1 MPTLLSRN
9 YFITNLK
16 TSHSTRISLKFIV
29 NTQFFNIHVC
39 FCWPQMARG
48 IVSCG
53 FWDQDCKLLDFQ
65 IKPCET
71 NHCKPSKSCWLFF
84 FFSFLEN
91 VHGIETTRHRSRGAD
106 GAALTGCGR
115 SSSCLSF
122 TGASWTGEEVPGGS
136 CPITTLLLQSLL
148 HFQVLW
154 VNTQL
159 LKQQPKTYRY
169 VLLPRVLLLVFS
181 MCTFQNRHVKTKK
194 QNL

>member
-106 GAALTGCGR
+106 GAALIGCGR
-115 SSSCLSF
+115 SSSCLW
-122 TGASWTGEEVPGGS
+122 ASLVPPGQERRSQAGPALSQPFCFNLCYTFRSSGWTLS
-136 CPITTLLLQSLL
+136 
-148 HFQVLW
+148 
-154 VNTQL
+154 
-159 LKQQPKTYRY
+159 Y
-169 VLLPRVLLLVFS
+169 
-181 MCTFQNRHVKTKK
+181 
-194 QNL
+194 

>member
-71 NHCKPSKSCWLFF
+71 NHCKPSKNGWL
-84 FFSFLEN
+84 FFSFLFLKMFTALKQR
-91 VHGIETTRHRSRGAD
+91 GIGAGVRMVQPSPVADDRHPVWASLVPPGQERRSQAGP
-106 GAALTGCGR
+106 ALSQPFCFNLCYTFR
-115 SSSCLSF
+115 SSGWTLS
-122 TGASWTGEEVPGGS
+122 
-136 CPITTLLLQSLL
+136 
-148 HFQVLW
+148 
-154 VNTQL
+154 
-159 LKQQPKTYRY
+159 Y
-169 VLLPRVLLLVFS
+169 
-181 MCTFQNRHVKTKK
+181 
-194 QNL
+194 